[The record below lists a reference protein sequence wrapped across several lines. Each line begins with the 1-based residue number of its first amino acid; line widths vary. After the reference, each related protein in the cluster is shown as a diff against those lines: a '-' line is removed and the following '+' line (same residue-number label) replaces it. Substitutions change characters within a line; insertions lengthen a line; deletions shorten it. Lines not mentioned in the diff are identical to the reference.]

1 LSAKFESKS
10 KRDIVQSTPM
20 QNSNQ
25 TSIEY
30 HLKEDDIVYFLHLPK
45 TAGTTFYFLLDSFFD
60 LDSIYPYRFWNRLL
74 KNKQKNFS
82 KFRFFRGHFGYSLC
96 RLLPKKPIIL
106 TVLRD
111 PIKRTISDYD
121 HRVRDPDPLYEKK
134 YSKDV
139 SILEFFNDPEK
150 SKTFENMQTY
160 QIGLNPDILS
170 ITKSYKPRKLHQFR
184 YREELP
190 YWADDYSKE
199 EILATAKKRL
209 SSFEYV
215 GIAERLEESV
225 FLLYYTFG
233 WRPLSRPWRLN
244 PTKKSIIGELPT
256 KTIEQIQNCVSLD
269 SELYKFAQKL
279 FDNRY
284 SQMVEELK
292 QKYFEDS
299 FSNLSSDEMMYKM
312 LEKHYQHRL
321 TESNFPL
328 VNSIDY
334 DFRPKMVG
342 SGWYYREVSE
352 ETEKA
357 FRWSGPETKSSIDFH
372 LAQDDD
378 LIIQFRVMRA
388 IIPDVLKSLKFQVN
402 DHPIEIKKLDA
413 KSGSTLFQA
422 FIPKSALNNKKQF
435 SRLSFE
441 VDRTINP
448 HDINPRDLTDRPL
461 GIAIDRIKIVPSKEF
476 DKTKDRIEIAAVPL
490 FSKKS
495 LLRKAYGTGLR
506 VAAKLKRL

>member
-1 LSAKFESKS
+1 
-10 KRDIVQSTPM
+10 
-20 QNSNQ
+20 
-25 TSIEY
+25 
-30 HLKEDDIVYFLHLPK
+30 
-45 TAGTTFYFLLDSFFD
+45 
-60 LDSIYPYRFWNRLL
+60 
-74 KNKQKNFS
+74 
-82 KFRFFRGHFGYSLC
+82 
-96 RLLPKKPIIL
+96 
-106 TVLRD
+106 
-111 PIKRTISDYD
+111 
-121 HRVRDPDPLYEKK
+121 
-134 YSKDV
+134 
-139 SILEFFNDPEK
+139 
-150 SKTFENMQTY
+150 
-160 QIGLNPDILS
+160 
-170 ITKSYKPRKLHQFR
+170 
-184 YREELP
+184 
-190 YWADDYSKE
+190 
-199 EILATAKKRL
+199 
-209 SSFEYV
+209 
-215 GIAERLEESV
+215 
-225 FLLYYTFG
+225 
-233 WRPLSRPWRLN
+233 
-244 PTKKSIIGELPT
+244 
-256 KTIEQIQNCVSLD
+256 
-269 SELYKFAQKL
+269 
-279 FDNRY
+279 
-284 SQMVEELK
+284 MVEELK

-490 FSKKS
+490 FSKKKFAKEGIWDRIKRS
-495 LLRKAYGTGLR
+495 CETQTTLKIGFLLEEFLTAVIG
-506 VAAKLKRL
+506 VANYVIYCKNRSIFTFCILFNIISIYYSVTIF